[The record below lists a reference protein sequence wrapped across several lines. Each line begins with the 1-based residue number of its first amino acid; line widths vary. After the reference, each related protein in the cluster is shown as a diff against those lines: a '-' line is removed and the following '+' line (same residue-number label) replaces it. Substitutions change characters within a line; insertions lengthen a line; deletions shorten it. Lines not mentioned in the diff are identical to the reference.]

1 MKAIAELWSSTYVR
15 LSACTEL
22 ESEAPVE
29 LREGTCGRAQRWR
42 YSGEL
47 LVPSSFVASLKAKAK
62 SSSGTCTPNSAIHH
76 SASISLVVAAAALA
90 LAGAASAAS
99 ASSSTAGDVAG
110 ALHDEGKRPKQV
122 CLAYVSAEKKGP
134 VGYSSWFNLHF

>member
-15 LSACTEL
+15 LNACREL
-22 ESEAPVE
+22 ESEELVE
-29 LREGTCGRAQRWR
+29 QRAAARRWR

-62 SSSGTCTPNSAIHH
+62 SSSGSCTPNSVIHH
-76 SASISLVVAAAALA
+76 SASISLVGAAAALA

-99 ASSSTAGDVAG
+99 ASSNAAGDVAG
-110 ALHDEGKRPKQV
+110 ALHDEGKRAKQA

-134 VGYSSWFNLHF
+134 VGYSSWFSLQF